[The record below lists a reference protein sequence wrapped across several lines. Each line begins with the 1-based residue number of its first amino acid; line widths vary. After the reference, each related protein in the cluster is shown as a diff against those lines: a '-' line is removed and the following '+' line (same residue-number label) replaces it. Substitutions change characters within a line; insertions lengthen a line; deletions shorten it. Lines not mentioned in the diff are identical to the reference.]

1 MRAGKIRQKELFD
14 DDSLAASPVLQ
25 EEVREEA
32 LQLLTQW
39 LRALSEA
46 MVRESRDEQ
55 DRR

>member
-1 MRAGKIRQKELFD
+1 MRARKIRQSELFD
-14 DDSLAASPVLQ
+14 DGSPAACPVLQ

-39 LRALSEA
+39 LRALSET
-46 MVRESRDEQ
+46 MVRESCDEQ